1 VDLLTL
7 VLILFL
13 LAAGLVA
20 LGLLVRREQAVAP
33 ELEERL
39 ERFASLESLATES
52 LSGARTPNVLAQ
64 QVDRV
69 VQGKTFSEAVAL
81 QLARANIRMTVGEF
95 LIVRAGSAAFGFM
108 LGFLLGRGI
117 TQPILGLLVGL
128 VVALIGWMVP
138 HWYISM
144 RAGWMVPHWYI
155 SMRARRRT
163 NAFVNQLGDTITLMA
178 NSLRAGYSLL
188 QTMELVA
195 RESPPPMNE
204 EFRRVVQEVGLGI
217 PTQEAMAHLLR
228 RVPSE
233 DLDLLITAI
242 NVQHEVGGNLAQ
254 ILDVIGETIRE
265 RVRIKG
271 EIRVLTAQQSISG
284 YIISALP
291 VGLALLLMVINPGYV
306 MGMMRWPWICM
317 PIGGVVLIFLG
328 FIAMRKIVNIEV

>member
-1 VDLLTL
+1 MDLVTL
-7 VLILFL
+7 VLILSL
-13 LAAGLVA
+13 LSATLLIVGLA
-20 LGLLVRREQAVAP
+20 TRRERAASP

-39 ERFASLESLATES
+39 ERFASVEAQAT
-52 LSGARTPNVLAQ
+52 AQVAVTRTPNPVAQ
-64 QVDRV
+64 QVDRM
-69 VQGKTFSEAVAL
+69 VQGKRFSEAVAL
-81 QLARANIRMTVGEF
+81 LLARANIRMTVGEF
-95 LIVRAGSAAFGFM
+95 LVVRAGTATFAFA
-108 LGFLLGRGI
+108 LGFVLGRGV

-128 VVALIGWMVP
+128 VMGVLGWMGP
-138 HWYISM
+138 HWYVSL
-144 RAGWMVPHWYI
+144 
-155 SMRARRRT
+155 RARRRT

-195 RESPPPMNE
+195 RESPPPMSE
-204 EFRRVVQEVGLGI
+204 EFLRVVREVGLGI
-217 PTQEAMAHLLR
+217 PTQEAMEHLLR
-228 RVPSE
+228 RVPSD

-271 EIRVLTAQQSISG
+271 EVRVLTAQQSISG

-291 VGLALLLMVINPGYV
+291 LGLAALLVVINPGYI

-317 PIGGVVLIFLG
+317 PITGVILIILG
-328 FIAMRKIVNIEV
+328 FLAMRKIVQIEV